1 MLEISIL
8 VRKVFYRVWA
18 EWGFIGF
25 DLEELSTNVLAL
37 IWTGSNLNW
46 LYVPSP

>member
-25 DLEELSTNVLAL
+25 DLVELSTNVLAL